1 MGDTEEKRRG
11 LSYSSFAEFSACSR
25 KWFIRKVL
33 KSPIDPDAPESTE
46 AFDIGK
52 SFHKCLENTKHD
64 LKGYTL
70 GQCQE
75 VCKEFNITDTDDVC
89 LVYAMLGKY
98 KELHARTNLKV
109 LGCEVVVDTPTFY
122 GVVDAVMYEDSVG
135 VWIVDL
141 KTSKSL
147 QGFTLNTVSNH
158 AQLNLYAKHYP
169 EIAKAVGCE
178 DLPFAGYRLRTTTK
192 STAKNTEEHL
202 LGYVKKLMRA
212 IKSYDTI
219 VPVEL
224 LKNTEE
230 IYKHHQR
237 VNELTVSASAEDIDK
252 FPPNFGNCNAYFKV
266 CEYYSKCHGHTYSD
280 SPKVKTLEV

>member
-1 MGDTEEKRRG
+1 MTEETQRRG

-122 GVVDAVMYEDSVG
+122 GVVDAVMYEDDVG

-141 KTSKSL
+141 KTSSKAL
-147 QGFTLNTVSNH
+147 NGFTLNNVANH
-158 AQLNLYAKHYP
+158 VQLNLYAKHYQ

-178 DLPFAGYRLRTTTK
+178 HLPFAGFRLRTTTK
-192 STAKNTEEHL
+192 STAKNSEEYL
-202 LGYVKKLMRA
+202 LAYVKKLMRN
-212 IKSYDTI
+212 IKSYDVI
-219 VPVEL
+219 VPATY
-224 LKNTEE
+224 LKNVEE
-230 IYKHHQR
+230 IYKHHQKAH
-237 VNELTVSASAEDIDK
+237 ELTVVATAEDVEK
-252 FPPNFGNCNAYFKV
+252 FPPNFGNCNAYFRV
-266 CEYYSKCHGHTYSD
+266 CEYFSKCHGHTYSEA
-280 SPKVKTLEV
+280 PKIKTIEV